1 MDFSLI
7 IPVFI
12 AGILTFL
19 APCTLPLVPGYLGFI
34 SGVSMEDLK
43 RGKIG
48 KKEKHKVMINGVL
61 YVIGFS
67 VVFILLGTIFGIGGI
82 ALAEY
87 RLLLSRIGGVVI
99 IVFGLFMLH
108 IPGFNIMRFLNT
120 DKRFRASKLKPG
132 EPASSLI
139 FGATFA
145 FGWSP
150 CVGPILGTVLILSS
164 NVATIWQGAFLL
176 AIFSL
181 GLAIPFLL
189 IAASVAHA
197 MDYVKKLTKH
207 LNAISTIGGIFLIIM
222 GILLVTDNLVVW
234 NAFFYDIFEFI
245 GYERLLDYL

>member
-1 MDFSLI
+1 MDFTLV

-19 APCTLPLVPGYLGFI
+19 APCTLPLIPGYLGFI

-43 RGKIG
+43 KGKIG
-48 KKEKHKVMINGVL
+48 KKEKRKVMINGIL

-67 VVFILLGTIFGIGGI
+67 AVFILLGTIFGVGGI
-82 ALAEY
+82 ALAKY
-87 RLLLSRIGGVVI
+87 RLILGRIGGVVI
-99 IVFGLFMLH
+99 ILFGLFMLH
-108 IPGFNIMRFLNT
+108 IPGLNFMKFMNA
-120 DKRFRASKLKPG
+120 DKRFHTKLKPG

-150 CVGPILGTVLILSS
+150 CVGPILGTVLVLSS
-164 NVATIWQGAFLL
+164 NVTTIWQGAFLL
-176 AIFSL
+176 AVFSL

-197 MDYVKKLTKH
+197 MDYVKRMSKY
-207 LNAISTIGGIFLIIM
+207 LNVISTIGGLFLIIM
-222 GILLVTDNLVVW
+222 GVLLVTDNLIVW
-234 NAFFYDIFEFI
+234 NAFFYDMFEFI